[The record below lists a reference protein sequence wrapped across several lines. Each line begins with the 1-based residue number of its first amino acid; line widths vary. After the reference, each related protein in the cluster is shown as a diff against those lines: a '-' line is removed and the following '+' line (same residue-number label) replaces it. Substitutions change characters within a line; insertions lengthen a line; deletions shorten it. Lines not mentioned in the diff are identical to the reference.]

1 MRQLTGPRNPGRKR
15 GLRKINRRVLTGELT
30 TYASW
35 LPWFGGTAGDLPPL
49 AAWPVGVSSG

>member
-30 TYASW
+30 TYCY
-35 LPWFGGTAGDLPPL
+35 GTFVRSPYIDIL
-49 AAWPVGVSSG
+49 S